1 MQRFHWSWKSGK
13 VRELK
18 RSGKGQGNT
27 DHGRCLKMGI
37 KNYQIPFCS
46 ASLKRRRSGRGGLRS
61 FQSGFGQSPSL
72 QIILLAGY
80 IVCQS
85 VPNWIVKLDLCMKKK
100 SNWPSLKN
108 GVSEF
113 CWLLEKNAVLF
124 QATIAAIYFGLFIIS
139 CASSV
144 MIVNQR
150 CWQSLCGQHGNCM
163 CWRAIWKGE
172 FSDVVRRCRKWKK
185 VWY

>member
-18 RSGKGQGNT
+18 RSGNT

-46 ASLKRRRSGRGGLRS
+46 ASLKRRRSGRGG
-61 FQSGFGQSPSL
+61 GPA
-72 QIILLAGY
+72 ILSVGVWAKPQPPNYPAGY

-85 VPNWIVKLDLCMKKK
+85 APNWIVKLDLCMKKK

-124 QATIAAIYFGLFIIS
+124 QATIAAIYFGVFIIS